1 MPRSYN
7 WEIVTSLLAVDIGN
21 TNITIGAF
29 EGQEL
34 VATWR
39 LATRETRTI
48 DEHAWAID
56 GVLRSKDVEPS
67 SFDSVV
73 ICSVV
78 PPLTD
83 KYVSA
88 LSSLIDVSPLVIGPG
103 VRTGIR
109 IHYDRTQ
116 DVGADRI
123 VDAVAAHHLYGGPIV
138 VVDIGTATVFDAITA
153 DADYIGGAI
162 SPGLEIAADAM
173 FRNTSQL
180 RRVELIA
187 PDQVIGR
194 STVASMQSGFV
205 FGFAELIKGM
215 LARFKNELNPD
226 APDDVTV
233 VATGGLAN
241 LMADHVETFDY
252 VNPELTLIG
261 LRIVHEMNNS

>member
-1 MPRSYN
+1 
-7 WEIVTSLLAVDIGN
+7 VTYLLAVDIGN

-34 VATWR
+34 TATWR

-48 DEHAWAID
+48 DEHAWALQ
-56 GVLRSKDVEPS
+56 GVLRSKNVEPD
-67 SFDSVV
+67 SFDAVV

-78 PPLTD
+78 PPLTEA
-83 KYVSA
+83 YVAA
-88 LSSLIDVSPLVIGPG
+88 LAQVTTAEPLVIGPG

-123 VDAVAAHHLYGGPIV
+123 VDAVAAHQIYGGPLV

-153 DADYIGGAI
+153 DGDYIGGAI
-162 SPGLEIAADAM
+162 SPGMEIASDAM
-173 FRNTSQL
+173 FRNTSLL
-180 RRVELIA
+180 RRVEMVA
-187 PDQVIGR
+187 PDRVIGR

-205 FGFAELIKGM
+205 YGFAELIEGM
-215 LARFKNELNPD
+215 LARFKVELNPD
-226 APDDVTV
+226 APDEVTT

-241 LMADHVETFDY
+241 LMAEHTESFNH
-252 VNPELTLIG
+252 VNPDLTLVG
-261 LRIVHEMNNS
+261 LQIVHEMNNA

>member
-1 MPRSYN
+1 MTY
-7 WEIVTSLLAVDIGN
+7 LLAVDIGN

-34 VATWR
+34 TATWR

-48 DEHAWAID
+48 DEHAWALQ
-56 GVLRSKDVEPS
+56 GVLRSKNVEPD
-67 SFDSVV
+67 SFDAVV

-78 PPLTD
+78 PPLTEA
-83 KYVSA
+83 YVAA
-88 LSSLIDVSPLVIGPG
+88 LAQVTTAEPLVIGPG

-123 VDAVAAHHLYGGPIV
+123 VDAVAAHQIYGGPLV

-153 DADYIGGAI
+153 DGDYIGGAI
-162 SPGLEIAADAM
+162 SPGMEIASDAM
-173 FRNTSQL
+173 FRNTSLL
-180 RRVELIA
+180 RRVEMVA
-187 PDQVIGR
+187 PDRVIGR

-205 FGFAELIKGM
+205 YGFAELIEGM
-215 LARFKNELNPD
+215 LARFKVELNPD
-226 APDDVTV
+226 APDEVTT

-241 LMADHVETFDY
+241 LMAEHTESFNH
-252 VNPELTLIG
+252 VNPDLTLVG
-261 LRIVHEMNNS
+261 LQIVHEMNNA

>member
-1 MPRSYN
+1 MSIR
-7 WEIVTSLLAVDIGN
+7 
-21 TNITIGAF
+21 
-29 EGQEL
+29 
-34 VATWR
+34 
-39 LATRETRTI
+39 
-48 DEHAWAID
+48 
-56 GVLRSKDVEPS
+56 
-67 SFDSVV
+67 
-73 ICSVV
+73 C
-78 PPLTD
+78 LT
-83 KYVSA
+83 
-88 LSSLIDVSPLVIGPG
+88 G
-103 VRTGIR
+103 
-109 IHYDRTQ
+109 
-116 DVGADRI
+116 
-123 VDAVAAHHLYGGPIV
+123 AVAAHHLYGGPIV